1 MVDIVANKELDKI
14 LELND
19 LDVLAAFFA
28 AVIHDFKHPG
38 YNNGFLINSKSLIAI
53 EYNGKFFI
61 IKIDKSVLENYHIA
75 ETFKLLN
82 EKECNILEKLDNQEY
97 KLFRK
102 RIIEAVLSTDM
113 AMHSKLVG
121 IISSKVSS
129 DDFIIS
135 KYLESN
141 SETNKFEFQQDIINF
156 VLHAVD
162 IGHGAKPFKLELK
175 WADLVTQEFHNQGDV
190 EKKLN
195 LPISFL
201 CDRTTANIPASQV
214 GFIAGIVLP
223 TFQLVHKICPKTFEY
238 VQMLETSKEEWE
250 KLKKII

>member
-1 MVDIVANKELDKI
+1 M
-14 LELND
+14 
-19 LDVLAAFFA
+19 
-28 AVIHDFKHPG
+28 
-38 YNNGFLINSKSLIAI
+38 
-53 EYNGKFFI
+53 
-61 IKIDKSVLENYHIA
+61 
-75 ETFKLLN
+75 N
-82 EKECNILEKLDNQEY
+82 EKDCNILEKLENQEY

-121 IISSKVSS
+121 TISSKVSN
-129 DDFIIS
+129 DDFVIS

-141 SETNKFEFQQDIINF
+141 SEINKFDFQQDIINF
-156 VLHAVD
+156 VLHAID
-162 IGHGAKPFKLELK
+162 IGHAAKPFKIEIK

-223 TFQLVHKICPKTFEY
+223 TFQLVQRICPTTFEY
-238 VQMLETSKEEWE
+238 VQLIETSKEEWE